1 MWALLALGLVS
12 IIHFYF
18 IIFREVGPSR
28 LVEHL
33 FISLPLSS
41 HFSSLSL
48 FFSFSFFM
56 SCPSL
61 FEGIERY
68 KTGTLANF
76 QQGSLFFLTGHKVL
90 CHTGDSL

>member
-12 IIHFYF
+12 IIHVYF
-18 IIFREVGPSR
+18 IVFREVGPSR

-33 FISLPLSS
+33 FISVPLSS
-41 HFSSLSL
+41 HIFLL
-48 FFSFSFFM
+48 FFFFM

-68 KTGTLANF
+68 KTGTF
-76 QQGSLFFLTGHKVL
+76 
-90 CHTGDSL
+90 